1 MPSAEEQDEEHNQR
15 EQQTAKNLL
24 PRDLHC

>member
-1 MPSAEEQDEEHNQR
+1 MPTAEEQHKEHNQR